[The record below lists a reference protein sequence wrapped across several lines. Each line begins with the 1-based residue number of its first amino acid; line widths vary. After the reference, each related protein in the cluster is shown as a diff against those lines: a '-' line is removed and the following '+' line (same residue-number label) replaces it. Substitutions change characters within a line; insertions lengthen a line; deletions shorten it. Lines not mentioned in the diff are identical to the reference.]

1 LRRHCPHGIAWAV
14 TARDA
19 RIRRRSGG
27 EDTRAS
33 VSGDGA
39 RAGRSCLASGTER
52 DAAPRMEIP
61 MAQNELIALEEQGWN
76 ALSPMRRADGWKLA
90 FHQQTPR

>member
-1 LRRHCPHGIAWAV
+1 
-14 TARDA
+14 
-19 RIRRRSGG
+19 
-27 EDTRAS
+27 
-33 VSGDGA
+33 
-39 RAGRSCLASGTER
+39 
-52 DAAPRMEIP
+52 MEIP